1 MEIIFPPQAGIFSFG
16 CIMPLPPLVG
26 RQGRPVNVAAVRC
39 AFRNNNEPGNINNN
53 NNNGFRVVASYFS
66 PYFVEK
72 FQS

>member
-1 MEIIFPPQAGIFSFG
+1 LYNAFAASCWAAGPAG
-16 CIMPLPPLVG
+16 Y
-26 RQGRPVNVAAVRC
+26 VAAVRC